1 MIGRVQNLLE
11 EVKFTQAR
19 KKEAEQLA
27 LQNQINPHFI
37 YNTLEMIRMTAEVN
51 DDEEVSEMT
60 YTLGK
65 LLRYGINHSN
75 QPVTV
80 RDEIEHLHNYIAL
93 QNMRFSNKYKLII
106 EIPEDIYAYSCLKL
120 MVQPIVEN
128 TIYHAFKNRV
138 GTGTITIKAE
148 YSFDKL
154 LFTLSDDGN
163 GMDEQSLKLLRDH
176 IAGTPLIESGRGIGL
191 RNVNERIRLQYGES
205 YGLSVFSKE
214 ELGTDVVLHLPGKT
228 E

>member
-60 YTLGK
+60 YILGK
-65 LLRYGINHSN
+65 LLRYGVNHSN

-80 RDEIEHLHNYIAL
+80 RDEIEHLHNYIVL

-106 EIPEDIYAYSCLKL
+106 EIPEDIYAYPCLKL

-128 TIYHAFKNRV
+128 AIYHAFKNRV

-148 YSFDKL
+148 YSFEKL

-191 RNVNERIRLQYGES
+191 RNVNERIKLQYGES
-205 YGLSVFSKE
+205 YGLSVYSKE
-214 ELGTDVVLHLPGKT
+214 ELGTDVVLYLPGKT